1 MTREQLL
8 ALIRDAQEFI
18 YHTETCEIETN
29 WRIGVRCTCGMRNL
43 MVRVEDALANH
54 PGSPESSTNDGDDD
68 GN

>member
-18 YHTETCEIETN
+18 DHSATCDEVAN
-29 WRIGVRCTCGMRNL
+29 WSALPPYPVCDCGMRLL
-43 MVRVEDALANH
+43 MVRVEDALAT
-54 PGSPESSTNDGDDD
+54 ERTETNDGDDD